1 VRSTTTI
8 NGKTVIMNAVIT
20 KTFFWLST
28 LYKDMDSEV
37 GTITY
42 SGANN
47 SIIRFVELIDI
58 IDVD

>member
-1 VRSTTTI
+1 
-8 NGKTVIMNAVIT
+8 MNAVIT

-42 SGANN
+42 PRANN
-47 SIIRFVELIDI
+47 SIIRFVELMDI

>member
-1 VRSTTTI
+1 
-8 NGKTVIMNAVIT
+8 MNAVIT